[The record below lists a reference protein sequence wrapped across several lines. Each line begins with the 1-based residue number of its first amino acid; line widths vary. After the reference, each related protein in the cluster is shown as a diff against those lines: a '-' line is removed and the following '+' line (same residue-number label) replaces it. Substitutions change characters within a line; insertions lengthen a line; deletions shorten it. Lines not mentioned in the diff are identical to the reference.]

1 MSAHLLLYNASAGS
15 GKTFQ
20 LARRFLL
27 LAFKTPNAWKR
38 ILAVTFTNKA
48 TIEMKVRILGE
59 LELLATNPQTSD
71 HLEAICN
78 SLNYTTNPCE
88 EVQQQAQRLR
98 KDILLNYHQL
108 QVMTLDSF
116 LQKMLRSMARE
127 INLSAGYRVELDLDE
142 IKSRMLEHLIAS
154 LKPKSIETLWVLEF
168 LWQQIKD
175 EKSWNL
181 RQALWPMAGQWFDES
196 FLEHQKGWMTFQKE
210 VGVEFY
216 KSSLEQQW
224 QDISHK
230 INQDREALEQG
241 LKRLGLNEHSFKG
254 ASRSGLAGLIKRTKE
269 VKPSIRTSKL
279 EEPSSSSIKFAAS
292 WEEWLSKANQD
303 SPLSLS
309 AQELFPFY
317 QKLFQ
322 TYTTLLPDLVSIQ
335 ALTAEVFQLGL
346 LQSLQQALQAW
357 REQEEALPI
366 SDAAPLLQAVMAN
379 NPLSFVFEK
388 WGTRFDHF
396 LIDEFQDTSR
406 LQWANLKPLVENGL
420 AQGKESMLVGD
431 TKQAIYR
438 FRNGDAELMASKVPQ
453 DFAAYLKEVPMRQ
466 NFRSLKGIIDFN
478 SAFFQKAPEWI
489 GSAANTLGYRQASID
504 KVKAFYKET
513 KQSPGKPSQ
522 SSRTAH
528 ITLSL
533 RTTTSN
539 SFAEQKEISYLECC
553 QRIEKLLQLGMP
565 PEKMVVL
572 TRTNSDI
579 ADFSD
584 FFKNF
589 GKEKQKESWPQI
601 ASDGAYK
608 LHNHPAVRL
617 LVAVL
622 EATRTQG
629 DSVAFAA
636 AYQDL
641 LLLKHRPNEAPKALN
656 PREWK
661 VDEHWKNLFNKW
673 KFSPADQVLR
683 DAASKLDL
691 YRQQGWAPFVRKFIG
706 LASQRSRMEG
716 NLPVQFLQWW
726 YQRGVDTFLAVE
738 ELPGSIRAMTI
749 HKSKGLEFE
758 AVLIPFLKPESKSG
772 PGDLTWLPPDN
783 PKAFLPPKA
792 PLKLSNKLNISWF
805 AFAYEKELVEQQLD
819 LLNHLYV
826 AFTRAKAQLHIWSAL
841 SKSQK
846 ESVKSLPVSS
856 GALLWHVM
864 QALNHKPSI
873 AEELHEAWEF
883 GAPSLA
889 QNDHKK
895 KALSYAPGLPQA
907 PENRKT
913 PGVSVK
919 GMPQNQNQEHSE
931 ALRRGLIFHRLA
943 ESLGTAQP
951 EPERIVQQALS
962 EGWLEPE
969 EVDQFLPQ
977 LKDLCQLPLLT
988 NTAQAPW
995 EVWNEAAILVPG
1007 GEMRRPDRVAIK
1019 GNEVAI
1025 IDYKTGAFKNR
1036 DLEQLSNYR
1045 QLLLDMGYAPVQA
1058 HLIYLD
1064 PITIKTLK

>member
-1 MSAHLLLYNASAGS
+1 MSAQLLLYNASAGS

-20 LARRFLL
+20 LAQRFLV
-27 LAFKTPNAWKR
+27 LAFKSPQTWKK

-48 TIEMKVRILGE
+48 TIEMKVRILRE
-59 LELLATNPQTSD
+59 LDVLSTNPLKSD
-71 HLEAICN
+71 HLHAVCH
-78 SLNYTTNPCE
+78 SLACAPE
-88 EVQQQAQRLR
+88 QWELVQQKAQSLR
-98 KDILLNYHQL
+98 KEILLNYHQF

-142 IKSRMLEHLIAS
+142 IKSRMLEHFIAS
-154 LKPKSIETLWVLEF
+154 LKPNSIETLWVLEF

-181 RQALWPMAGQWFDES
+181 RTALWPMAGQWFDES
-196 FLEHQKGWMTFQKE
+196 FLEHQKGWMAFQKE

-216 KSSLEQQW
+216 KSSLMQQW

-254 ASRSGLAGLIKRTKE
+254 ASRSGLAGLMKRTKE

-279 EEPSSSSIKFAAS
+279 EEPSSSSLKFAAS
-292 WEEWLSKANQD
+292 WEEWLSKTNQD
-303 SPLSLS
+303 GPLKAA
-309 AQELFPFY
+309 AQELFPAY
-317 QKLFQ
+317 QNLYRS
-322 TYTTLLPDLVSIQ
+322 YTSSLPDLVSIQ

-366 SDAAPLLQAVMAN
+366 SDAAPLLQAVMDN

-420 AQGKESMLVGD
+420 AQGKVSMLVGD

-478 SAFFQKAPEWI
+478 SAFFEKAPEWI
-489 GSAANTLGYRQASID
+489 GSTANTLGYRQESID

-533 RTTTSN
+533 RTGTSN
-539 SFAEQKEISYLECC
+539 SFAEQKESSYLECC
-553 QRIEKLLQLGMP
+553 QRIEELLKLGMP

-572 TRTNSDI
+572 TRTNSEI

-589 GKEKQKESWPQI
+589 GIERQKDPWPQI
-601 ASDGAYK
+601 ASEGAYK
-608 LHNHPAVRL
+608 LHNHPTVRL
-617 LVAVL
+617 LIAVL
-622 EATRTQG
+622 EATRAQG
-629 DSVAFAA
+629 DPVAFAA
-636 AYQDL
+636 AYQDFL
-641 LLLKHRPNEAPKALN
+641 SLTNSPNEAPKARN
-656 PREWK
+656 PREWDS
-661 VDEHWKNLFNKW
+661 DEHWKNLFEKW

-683 DAASKLDL
+683 DAASKLNL
-691 YRQQGWAPFVRKFIG
+691 YRQTGWAPFVRKFIG
-706 LASQRSRMEG
+706 LASQRSRLEG
-716 NLPVQFLQWW
+716 NLPIQFLQWW
-726 YQRGVDTFLAVE
+726 YQRGIDTFLAVE

-758 AVLIPFLKPESKSG
+758 AVLIPFLKPENRSG
-772 PGDLTWLPPDN
+772 PGDLTWLPSDE
-783 PKAFLPPKA
+783 PKPFLPPKA
-792 PLKLSNKLNISWF
+792 PLKLSSKLNNSWF

-826 AFTRAKAQLHIWSAL
+826 AFTRAEAQLHVWSAL

-846 ESVKSLPVSS
+846 ESLKSLPVSS

-864 QALNHKPSI
+864 QALNHKPCI
-873 AEELHEAWEF
+873 AEDLHEAWEF
-883 GAPSLA
+883 GSPSFTQA
-889 QNDHKK
+889 AEKED
-895 KALSYAPGLPQA
+895 ALSYRPSTPQA

-919 GMPQNQNQEHSE
+919 GMPRNQDQERSE

-951 EPERIVQQALS
+951 DPERIVQQALS
-962 EGWLEPE
+962 EGWLEPD
-969 EVDQFLPQ
+969 EVHQFLPQ
-977 LKDLCQLPLLT
+977 LKELAQLPILK
-988 NTAQAPW
+988 NTSQAPW
-995 EVWNEAAILVPG
+995 VVWNEAAILVPG
-1007 GEMRRPDRVAIK
+1007 GEMRRPDRIAIK

-1025 IDYKTGAFKNR
+1025 MDYKTGAFKNR
-1036 DLEQLSNYR
+1036 DLEQLSTYR
-1045 QLLLDMGYAPVQA
+1045 NLLLDMGYAPVHA

-1064 PITIKTLK
+1064 PLTIKTLE